1 MGKKRIDFFKI
12 IDNTKI
18 RKVINYKMLM
28 FIFLAIII
36 SLVEFICK
44 IYIYFKSNHFNYCYF
59 INFPI

>member
-28 FIFLAIII
+28 LIFLAKII
-36 SLVEFICK
+36 SLIEFR
-44 IYIYFKSNHFNYCYF
+44 
-59 INFPI
+59 